1 MAKAKKLPSGNWR
14 VQVYSHTD
22 ADGKRHY
29 ESFTASTKK
38 EAELMAAEFGVNR
51 KREKEAALSFGK
63 AFDLYIEVK
72 TNVLSPSTIREM
84 KRVRK
89 RYFKELEN
97 VQLKE
102 ISDAMIQRTIN
113 ELSAGRSPK
122 TVHNLYGYIAA
133 VFSMFAPT
141 RKITVTLPHKIKPD
155 IIVPTDEE
163 IKAILRAA
171 EGKSIYLPICLAAF
185 GSLRRSE
192 ICALV
197 MPDDLTEHG
206 VVVRKSKVKSEN
218 GYVIKNT
225 TKTIASYREAVL
237 PQFVTDQLKKISG
250 PVVNSTPDYVYKNF
264 VHILD
269 KAGVRHMRF
278 HDLRHYWTSSA
289 IAEGMPDDYVM
300 RNGGWSTMNVPRA
313 VYTHILKNKN
323 KDFTSALNRKFE
335 GMQHE
340 MQHDSN

>member
-97 VQLKE
+97 VPLNE
-102 ISDAMIQRTIN
+102 ISDVMIQKTVN
-113 ELSAGRSPK
+113 DLSASRAPK
-122 TVHNLYGYIAA
+122 TVRNLYGYITA
-133 VFSMFAPT
+133 VFAMFTPT
-141 RKITVTLPHKIKPD
+141 RKLVATLPQKIKPN
-155 IIVPTDEE
+155 IIVPTDDE
-163 IKAILRAA
+163 IKAILRAS
-171 EGKSIYLPICLAAF
+171 EGKSIYLPVCLAAF

-197 MPDDLTEHG
+197 MPNDLTEHG
-206 VVVRKSKVKSEN
+206 VIVRNSKVKSED
-218 GYVIKNT
+218 GYVVKNK
-225 TKTIASYREAVL
+225 TKTIDSTREATL
-237 PQFVTDQLKKISG
+237 PQFVIDELKKIDG
-250 PVVNSTPDYVYKNF
+250 PVVNSTPDRVYKNF
-264 VHILD
+264 IRILS

-278 HDLRHYWTSSA
+278 HDLRHYWTSAA
-289 IAEGMPDDYVM
+289 IAAGMPDDYIM

-313 VYTHILKNKN
+313 VYSHIMRNKN
-323 KDFTSALNRKFE
+323 KDFVSALNKNFE
-335 GMQHE
+335 EMQHE
-340 MQHDSN
+340 IQHNLR